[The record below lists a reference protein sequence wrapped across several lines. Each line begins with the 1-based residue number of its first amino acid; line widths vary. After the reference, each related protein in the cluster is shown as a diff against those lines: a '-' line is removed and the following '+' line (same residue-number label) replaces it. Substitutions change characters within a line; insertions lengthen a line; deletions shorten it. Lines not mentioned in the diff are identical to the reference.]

1 MADSDEELQNYY
13 VIKFENFIAIMK
25 QTDSIYYILIDLL
38 QNYIQEA
45 DPDDWESTPIP
56 DLAAYFGVASEL
68 RLYLDELINN
78 PTEKEI
84 ELSIKYDIKDILMT
98 LEDLSAM
105 NIMLEAMQ
113 EYEIRLYEDYKITTI
128 VQ

>member
-1 MADSDEELQNYY
+1 MADGDEELRDYY
-13 VIKFENFIAIMK
+13 VIKFENFMAIMK
-25 QTDSIYYILIDLL
+25 QTDSIYYVLMDLL
-38 QNYIQEA
+38 QSYIQDA
-45 DPDDWESTPIP
+45 DPTNWDATPIP
-56 DLAAYFGVASEL
+56 DIAAYFGVASEL

-78 PTEKEI
+78 PTDKEI

-113 EYEIRLYEDYKITTI
+113 EYEIRLYEDHKITTI